1 MFTQNYLAFLFY
13 ISGWPIFTRF
23 VLTWNFLQKINKINI
38 FIIICG
44 QVELKYFFSTL
55 NYQGTY
61 YNHTCLT
68 SFWSSQKIHPVKFI
82 HYLLIT
88 CKNIQTNRTVKIKYF
103 INFKQIFT
111 IPSFSPKIIS
121 SQNLIMALSF
131 GFSLGTIKSVLITFL
146 LLCFLKRLYPKDSNF

>member
-13 ISGWPIFTRF
+13 ISGWPIFTTF

-55 NYQGTY
+55 NYQSTY

-68 SFWSSQKIHPVKFI
+68 RFWSSQKIHPVWN
-82 HYLLIT
+82 LLPPHHVQ
-88 CKNIQTNRTVKIKYF
+88 KYPNKQNRQNKIF

-146 LLCFLKRLYPKDSNF
+146 LLCFLKRL